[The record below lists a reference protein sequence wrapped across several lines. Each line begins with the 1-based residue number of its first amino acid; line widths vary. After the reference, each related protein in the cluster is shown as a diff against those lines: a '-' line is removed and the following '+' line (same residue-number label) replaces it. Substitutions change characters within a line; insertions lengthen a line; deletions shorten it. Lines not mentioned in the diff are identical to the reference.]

1 MGWIPTSSRHHHL
14 GYHCVMQRPIF
25 MPCGTTAV
33 IIIKINPP
41 TLKKNREDSFIY
53 QTTFS
58 TVNTRTWFN
67 SFKLSRTIFWR
78 LSTFGQTW
86 KWAELN
92 LLSTLRNLDKQLS
105 LHTALGKKWVQYV
118 LSFYISYYFLYQMK
132 YAALCCLKLY
142 MFAVDM
148 NRYCTVD
155 FSNENAV
162 SYERCESEP
171 KQ

>member
-1 MGWIPTSSRHHHL
+1 MEMSWIK
-14 GYHCVMQRPIF
+14 F
-25 MPCGTTAV
+25 
-33 IIIKINPP
+33 IINF
-41 TLKKNREDSFIY
+41 KKFRQTVVCTHSF
-53 QTTFS
+53 
-58 TVNTRTWFN
+58 
-67 SFKLSRTIFWR
+67 
-78 LSTFGQTW
+78 G
-86 KWAELN
+86 E
-92 LLSTLRNLDKQLS
+92 
-105 LHTALGKKWVQYV
+105 KWVQYV

>member
-1 MGWIPTSSRHHHL
+1 MGWIPISSGHHHL

-25 MPCGTTAV
+25 MPCGTIAV
-33 IIIKINPP
+33 IIITINSP
-41 TLKKNREDSFIY
+41 TLKKKINREDSFIY
-53 QTTFS
+53 PTTLS
-58 TVNTRTWFN
+58 TVNTNCSLTFVHFWTNMEMSWIKLIINFKKFRQTVVRTH
-67 SFKLSRTIFWR
+67 SF
-78 LSTFGQTW
+78 G
-86 KWAELN
+86 E
-92 LLSTLRNLDKQLS
+92 
-105 LHTALGKKWVQYV
+105 KWVQYV
-118 LSFYISYYFLYQMK
+118 LSFYISYFFLYQMK
-132 YAALCCLKLY
+132 YAALCCLKLC